1 MKDYIQLQK
10 DDVLR
15 LGIRDSEGNDT
26 GEHLEFNL
34 SDIELPLKYQE
45 LIEKDKKNKEHLRNE
60 MLIIDK
66 RQDVKGKKLLSK
78 NEEDKIKALNEF
90 FNKEVEVYNMFL
102 GENGV
107 QKLLNGRKLGWTTLQ
122 EIDEII
128 EKQITPHIDLS
139 MNKITDKV
147 KEKYGQAVA
156 RDNMLKLEEAKS
168 NLKETIKQ
176 GYKNDF
182 VNDIVNE

>member
-15 LGIRDSEGNDT
+15 LGIKDSEGNDT

-34 SDIELPLKYQE
+34 SDIELPLRYQE
-45 LIEKDKKNKEHLRNE
+45 LIEKDKKNKEQLRNQ
-60 MLIIDK
+60 MLIIDR

-90 FNKEVEVYNMFL
+90 FIKEIQVYNMFL
-102 GENGV
+102 GARGV
-107 QKLLNGRKLGWTTLQ
+107 EKLLNGRKFTWTTLQ

-128 EKQITPHIDLS
+128 EKQIAPHLEVN
-139 MNKITDKV
+139 MKNITDKV
-147 KEKYGQAVA
+147 KEKYNQAV
-156 RDNMLKLEEAKS
+156 KKS
-168 NLKETIKQ
+168 E
-176 GYKNDF
+176 
-182 VNDIVNE
+182 DIEVIE